1 MAQRV
6 TSMLVFD
13 QLRKLFPEI
22 PEACVSIELKLS
34 VSEQP
39 QMKCVFF
46 PRNQKDAITEE
57 FEIVANQAQDT
68 PDDPTTQAME
78 P

>member
-34 VSEQP
+34 VSEPP
-39 QMKCVFF
+39 QIKCAFF

-57 FEIVANQAQDT
+57 FEIIAKQTKTT
-68 PDDPTTQAME
+68 PDHATTQAVE